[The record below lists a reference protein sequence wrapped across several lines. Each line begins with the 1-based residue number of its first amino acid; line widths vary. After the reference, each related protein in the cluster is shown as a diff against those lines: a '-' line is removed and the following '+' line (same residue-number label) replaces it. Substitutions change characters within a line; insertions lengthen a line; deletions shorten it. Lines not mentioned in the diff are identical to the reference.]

1 MRLFCFGFGY
11 VAQHLAVLA
20 RSEGW
25 DVQGTSRIGSAET
38 HAFNGYVP
46 MNEVGRNALREATHV
61 LISIPPDA
69 QGDVVLRH
77 HGDDFA
83 DADWVGYLSTTGVY
97 GDWQGEWVDEDSALR
112 AKEPRSVLR
121 IKAEEAW
128 LAASDA
134 TRVFRLSG
142 IYGEG
147 RNAIKQ
153 MQEGNAHRIYKEG
166 QYFSRI
172 HVVDIA
178 RLLWEEMHRGGGG
191 KIYNLADAQ
200 PAPSHEVVAEAARLL
215 GVEAPPL
222 VPFEE
227 ANLSPFAASFYAA
240 NRRVDGTRI
249 LRDLQMELC
258 YPTYKEGLKSFL
270 PPESEG
276 AADA

>member
-11 VAQHLAVLA
+11 VAQHLAVMA
-20 RSEGW
+20 RNEGW
-25 DVQGTSRIGSAET
+25 DVQGTSRMGGADT
-38 HAFNGYVP
+38 HAFNGYAP
-46 MNEVGRNALREATHV
+46 MDDAGREALRAATHI

-77 HGDDFA
+77 HAA
-83 DADWVGYLSTTGVY
+83 DVTGAEWIGYLSTTGVY
-97 GDWQGEWVDEDSALR
+97 GDWQGEWVDEESELR
-112 AKEPRSVLR
+112 ATEPRSVLR
-121 IKAEEAW
+121 IQAEKAW
-128 LAASDA
+128 LAVSDA
-134 TRVFRLSG
+134 SRVFRLSG
-142 IYGEG
+142 IYGDG

-153 MQEGNAHRIYKEG
+153 MQEGNAHRIHKEG

-178 RLLWEEMHRGGGG
+178 RLLWAEMKVGG
-191 KIYNLADAQ
+191 KGKVYNLADSQ

-215 GVEAPPL
+215 GVDAPPL
-222 VPFEE
+222 VPLEE

-240 NRRVDGTRI
+240 NRRVDATRI

-270 PPESEG
+270 PQDLKDPQ
-276 AADA
+276 DA